1 MPSPRR
7 LALAL
12 AAVIA
17 LAACSSSTEDAPADA
32 RPGVGG
38 TDLEAPAPNAGR
50 TNLENPDAG
59 GS

>member
-1 MPSPRR
+1 VPFPRR

-12 AAVIA
+12 ATALA
-17 LAACSSSTEDAPADA
+17 LAACSSSSEEAPADA

-50 TNLENPDAG
+50 TNLEEPDAG
-59 GS
+59 GT